1 MLTIASLIFSIPI
14 LIAATIFFF
23 LMKKPHASARL
34 ATVGMF
40 SCFLLALS
48 LAPQILELQ
57 HKHALPVET
66 STFWISL
73 PSLTIEFGILL
84 DGLSYLMLLVVT
96 GVGTLIFL
104 YSMTYMHGDES
115 YSRFFASLSL
125 FAFSMLG
132 IVFSNNLIQT
142 FIFWELVGLSSYLLI
157 GFWYQKPE
165 ASLAGKKAF
174 LTTRVGD
181 VGMMFGI
188 LLLWGHLETHGSG
201 TFNFMMIKTSPALA
215 LIPAGAMTLIGL
227 GLFMGAVGKSAQLPL
242 HVWLP
247 DAMEGPTPVSALI
260 HAATMVAA
268 GVFLLARIYFLL
280 ALSPTALQIIAWTG
294 TLTALV
300 AALIAVVQSDIKKI
314 LAYSTLSQLGYMV
327 MAIGRGHVEAGMFHL
342 ITHAFFKALLFLGAG
357 SLIHA
362 LHTQNIWNMGA
373 CGQKKF
379 FVLIKKMP
387 VTSLT
392 FIAGTL
398 ALMGIPPTSG
408 FFSKEEILTAAQSG
422 PPLMFFCAV
431 TVVFLTAFYMGRLSG
446 AVFLPGT
453 IHLAH
458 HEDPSHNTHEPHEPD
473 WRMLLPLSILG
484 ILAIFGGFL
493 PIRELLPETHALP
506 HESGSFLL
514 PLSLSLASAGFLLGL
529 FIFRNYDENHI
540 STGLAAAPR
549 ILLERKFFVD
559 DLYAWLIQNVQERIA
574 SFADL
579 FEKMVVV
586 EIGANGIARLTRS
599 IGNGVRQFQ
608 TGIVQFYAL
617 IFTAGLGLLIYL
629 FVSGTRS

>member
-1 MLTIASLIFSIPI
+1 MITIASAIFAIPI
-14 LIAATIFFF
+14 LIAAVIFCF
-23 LMKKPHASARL
+23 LLKKPHAAARL
-34 ATVGMF
+34 ATAGMF
-40 SCFLLALS
+40 SCFLMALA
-48 LAPQILELQ
+48 LAPQILDLQ
-57 HKHALPVET
+57 HKHTLPVEA
-66 STFWISL
+66 SVIWIGL
-73 PSLTIEFGILL
+73 QGLTIEFGILL

-96 GVGTLIFL
+96 GIGTLIFL

-115 YSRFFASLSL
+115 YARFFASLSL

-188 LLLWGHLETHGSG
+188 LLLWGHLAAQDSG
-201 TFNFMMIKTSPALA
+201 TFNFMALKAHAGLAAIPALS
-215 LIPAGAMTLIGL
+215 MTLIGL
-227 GLFMGAVGKSAQLPL
+227 GLFMGAVGKSAQVPL

-268 GVFLLARIYFLL
+268 GVFLLARIFFLL
-280 ALSPTALQIIAWTG
+280 ELSPTALSIIAWTG
-294 TLTALV
+294 TLTSLL

-342 ITHAFFKALLFLGAG
+342 TTHAFFKALLFLGAG
-357 SLIHA
+357 SFIHA
-362 LHTQNIWNMGA
+362 MHTQSIWDMGA
-373 CGQKKF
+373 YGQKKF
-379 FVLIKKMP
+379 LALFKKMP

-408 FFSKEEILTAAQSG
+408 FFSKEEILAAAHGG
-422 PPLMFFCAV
+422 PQLMFICAAV
-431 TVVFLTAFYMGRLSG
+431 VVFLTAFYMGRLSG

-453 IHLAH
+453 IHLSHTAGH
-458 HEDPSHNTHEPHEPD
+458 HEPHAPHEPD
-473 WRMLLPLSILG
+473 WRMLLPLAVLG
-484 ILAIFGGFL
+484 VLALIGGFL
-493 PIRELLPETHALP
+493 PIRELLPEAHGH
-506 HESGSFLL
+506 HEGGSFLL
-514 PLSLSLASAGFLLGL
+514 ILSLSLAGAGFLLGIL
-529 FIFRNYDENHI
+529 LFRNHDESRV
-540 STGLAAAPR
+540 STGLAAVPR
-549 ILLERKFFVD
+549 TLLERKFFFD
-559 DLYAWLIQNVQERIA
+559 DAYDWLIQNVQERTA
-574 SFADL
+574 SFCDL
-579 FEKMVVV
+579 FEKIVVV
-586 EIGANGIARLTRS
+586 ELGANGIARLARGAGSTARKL
-599 IGNGVRQFQ
+599 Q

-617 IFTAGLGLLIYL
+617 VFTAGLGLLIYF
-629 FVSGTRS
+629 FVSGRLG